1 MVTCVRMCNEFW
13 RHNNSETGQT
23 EQSDSLEMN
32 RMCKKGTLRREMRKI
47 QRAIFFL
54 TPGILMRFLAK
65 KCENIA
71 KYRQKMIPGTDTVV
85 VSRVHCI
92 IHVKCAKQALI
103 TKANRE
109 GLEQS
114 DACRISYFSR
124 LVILVQGT
132 I

>member
-1 MVTCVRMCNEFW
+1 MVTCIRMCNEFW

-32 RMCKKGTLRREMRKI
+32 RMYKIGTKRHEMRKI

-71 KYRQKMIPGTDTVV
+71 KSRQKMIPVMLTLLNLTF
-85 VSRVHCI
+85 I
-92 IHVKCAKQALI
+92 
-103 TKANRE
+103 
-109 GLEQS
+109 
-114 DACRISYFSR
+114 
-124 LVILVQGT
+124 
-132 I
+132 